1 MIDKNFTY
9 AVVWA
14 SNDKNKYWYKVFE
27 DLLSAWY
34 KVIPINPNEEK
45 ILWKK
50 CYKNLSNY
58 EKKIDFVIFVVPPKV
73 TEKILEE
80 IKIINNTRLE
90 ALIQQVWMQPWSES
104 KKAIWFCK
112 KNNIKFVI
120 NSCIMI
126 QKNKKNSI

>member
-14 SNDKNKYWYKVFE
+14 SNDQNKYWYKVFE

-50 CYKNLSNY
+50 CYKKLENY
-58 EKKIDFVIFVVPPKV
+58 KKWVDVIIFVTQPSITEIIVMELWNYRFKKI
-73 TEKILEE
+73 
-80 IKIINNTRLE
+80 
-90 ALIQQVWMQPWSES
+90 WMQPWSES
-104 KKAIWFCK
+104 EKVISFCEE
-112 KNNIKFVI
+112 NNIDFVI

-126 QKNKKNSI
+126 QRKSKDTKK

>member
-1 MIDKNFTY
+1 MINKNFTY

-27 DLLSAWY
+27 NLLSAWY

-50 CYKNLSNY
+50 CYKKLENYKKWVDVIVFVTQPSVTENIIMNLLNY
-58 EKKIDFVIFVVPPKV
+58 KFKKI
-73 TEKILEE
+73 
-80 IKIINNTRLE
+80 
-90 ALIQQVWMQPWSES
+90 WMQPWSES
-104 KKAIWFCK
+104 KKIISFCEEK
-112 KNNIKFVI
+112 KINFIA

-126 QKNKKNSI
+126 QRENQNN

>member
-1 MIDKNFTY
+1 MIDKKFIY

-50 CYKNLSNY
+50 CYKKLENY
-58 EKKIDFVIFVVPPKV
+58 KKWVDVIIFVTQPMITETIIMKLWNYKFKKI
-73 TEKILEE
+73 
-80 IKIINNTRLE
+80 
-90 ALIQQVWMQPWSES
+90 WMQPWSES
-104 KKAIWFCK
+104 KKVISFCEQ
-112 KNNIKFVI
+112 NNIDFVI

-126 QKNKKNSI
+126 QRKNKTI

>member
-1 MIDKNFTY
+1 MIDKKSIY

-34 KVIPINPNEEK
+34 QVIPINPNEEK

-50 CYKNLSNY
+50 CYKKLENY
-58 EKKIDFVIFVVPPKV
+58 KKWVDVIIFVTQPIITETIIMKLWNYKFKKI
-73 TEKILEE
+73 
-80 IKIINNTRLE
+80 
-90 ALIQQVWMQPWSES
+90 WMQPWSES
-104 KKAIWFCK
+104 KKVISFCEQ
-112 KNNIKFVI
+112 NNIDFVI

-126 QKNKKNSI
+126 QRKNNNI